1 MSLSVKVCGITREV
15 DADFALQNGASR
27 IGFILY
33 EKSPRKIN
41 FKKIDRIR
49 ESLNLQPSCMVAVQ
63 VEPTIETL
71 NEIINFGFGCIQ
83 LHSSHNFSLGLIN
96 KWSDMV
102 GPERLLLAP
111 KLPNGKEFPKD
122 IIPFADT
129 FLIDAHMYGK
139 FGGTGKLANW
149 NGFARWQNLYKT
161 KNWILAGGLSSQNI
175 ESAVKAT
182 QAKLIDVNSGVEN
195 SPGVKDHS
203 LLKEFLTIIS

>member
-1 MSLSVKVCGITREV
+1 
-15 DADFALQNGASR
+15 
-27 IGFILY
+27 
-33 EKSPRKIN
+33 
-41 FKKIDRIR
+41 
-49 ESLNLQPSCMVAVQ
+49 
-63 VEPTIETL
+63 
-71 NEIINFGFGCIQ
+71 
-83 LHSSHNFSLGLIN
+83 
-96 KWSDMV
+96 
-102 GPERLLLAP
+102 
-111 KLPNGKEFPKD
+111 
-122 IIPFADT
+122 
-129 FLIDAHMYGK
+129 MYGK